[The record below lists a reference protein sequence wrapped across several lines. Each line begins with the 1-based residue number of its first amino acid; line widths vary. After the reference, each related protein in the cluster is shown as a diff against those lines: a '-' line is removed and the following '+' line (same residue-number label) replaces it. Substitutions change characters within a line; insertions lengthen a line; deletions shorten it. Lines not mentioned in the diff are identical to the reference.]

1 MGKLK
6 VCLASCH
13 VILLN
18 FRSFM
23 SRGMTGPPPPGLT
36 QYASRARPATLKY
49 ARWLGRIQATRC
61 WVSLGSASTTL
72 RRLRTPTRYC
82 FSILTVEMRT
92 CHDVT

>member
-23 SRGMTGPPPPGLT
+23 SRGMAGPPPPGLT

-49 ARWLGRIQATRC
+49 ARWLGRI
-61 WVSLGSASTTL
+61 
-72 RRLRTPTRYC
+72 
-82 FSILTVEMRT
+82 
-92 CHDVT
+92 